1 MERTAY
7 ILLAAVAVVW
17 IIAMVAGLVVA
28 FPVGVIG
35 LVVIFALGL
44 LFIKALKERLAS
56 KEDDHYAKNVEK

>member
-7 ILLAAVAVVW
+7 ILPAAVAAVW
-17 IIAMVAGLVVA
+17 IIVMVAGLVAA
-28 FPVGVIG
+28 FPVGIIG